1 MEMHRPWQP
10 RVKIP
15 RGGVMVRRYFRLGLP
30 FVQRMFAV
38 NLKPRGA
45 SAGYEPA
52 NAVLIAQTVQP
63 GRRSSRRRDGTCL
76 WGIESRRNE

>member
-10 RVKIP
+10 RVKTP
-15 RGGVMVRRYFRLGLP
+15 RGGVMVRRYFRLGVQ

-45 SAGYEPA
+45 SAGYDAA
-52 NAVLIAQTVQP
+52 NAVLVAQTVQP
-63 GRRSSRRRDGTCL
+63 ERRSFRRRDGTCP